1 MSSKTNHSKLAKKP
15 ELYYTNEDVAILYD
29 IVLHAE
35 ELLGSLPESERIPTN
50 ALFQAYYAILPT
62 IGVNADHDNRYARV
76 IFKVGGRRGGGSLY
90 HKFEHVLSE
99 MGIEIQFDQ
108 IEEEGRHTLH
118 GLSEDSTFDMLPKT
132 DLNLVDRP
140 DGRRPKRRNS
150 ETSIWTVGSGKDDG
164 ILRRPRSNSLQSLPR
179 PGFIDNNSLESI
191 WPPTTFPATT
201 LPDHPKPYG
210 RDYNAHRI
218 GSWLTTGVDTN
229 GLSAASQRTNSGQSS
244 QERIISHRNTGSEDD
259 TGSIPVDT
267 DEQHPLA
274 PIVHNVDH
282 PQETHAFP
290 IPVAASRIHSGAV
303 IENRRAFFLH
313 NRNRSLLLDK
323 LACWRQK
330 ATQVLAG
337 NSNLEALARS
347 RDRDVLLK
355 QGLETWVTAL
365 REGHRVLETEHF
377 FFHLERRAKRARDI
391 FLLAK
396 SFTHWAT
403 TASDEIQR
411 TSVARRHILRTRFFK
426 AWREITA
433 VNELKVRRHIQ
444 KKFFNSWRRRQE
456 VISSISGH
464 SIALFHGNVVT
475 RTFWFWFWSFCERRA
490 PMWWAKRAKLRQMV
504 SWTTKLKTI
513 RQMNT
518 VGQYHHQEKSKRL
531 IWGIWAKRTRDFTN
545 MNEAS
550 LIMQKRSS
558 CVNALKYLRSANT
571 LLPSS
576 RHIKSKVKYGLL
588 VKFFN
593 IWRLRTTQE
602 RQARDLDRHKIKR
615 EAWTAWN
622 DKIRCQCLQ
631 LRIGDRNL
639 LQALYKWVLAERLI
653 LARRLSN
660 QKMIRATFERM
671 LQTSTKS
678 IGTVSAGILTALQFR
693 EQNDQRSILRRWSS
707 NLKVHRSLQQLAIQ
721 RNTYPIQTAMLKT
734 WSRNLNDLRQL
745 QTWAI
750 DANFYFAATKALKIW
765 RDATEAS
772 RREKR
777 RVAYASVRRQNKL
790 KLASRV
796 LNTWRCRSKS
806 VTNMENLASEF
817 HGSRINNHLVNTLAR
832 WRARKLEVSR
842 LESIRLPTILRV
854 RFIQWKSSSK
864 EYYHLDVVASG
875 FNEDRR
881 YMASMKKWGRLAL
894 QFRAHQHLVSELHD
908 KHARRAVRKMVLH
921 WRQQLFDYDGPG
933 SASLPGT
940 KAVTNRNSKRFDLSE
955 RSEAYS
961 DTGEDVGPGY
971 LTQRSGGFLNSAPG
985 RGYLKTPSKR
995 TFMSRTANQPST
1007 TPIAPLSTPY
1017 ERQLRAELSGR
1028 LFQSYSR
1035 ISNDNP
1041 PNINEGFEDLTDR

>member
-1 MSSKTNHSKLAKKP
+1 
-15 ELYYTNEDVAILYD
+15 
-29 IVLHAE
+29 
-35 ELLGSLPESERIPTN
+35 
-50 ALFQAYYAILPT
+50 
-62 IGVNADHDNRYARV
+62 
-76 IFKVGGRRGGGSLY
+76 
-90 HKFEHVLSE
+90 
-99 MGIEIQFDQ
+99 MGIEIQFDH
-108 IEEEGRHTLH
+108 IEEDDRHTHH
-118 GLSEDSTFDMLPKT
+118 GRSEDPSFDMLPKP
-132 DLNLVDRP
+132 DFNLIDRP
-140 DGRRPKRRNS
+140 DSRRPERRNS

-164 ILRRPRSNSLQSLPR
+164 ILRRPRSNSLQSKPR
-179 PGFIDNNSLESI
+179 PGFIEDSSLESI
-191 WPPTTFPATT
+191 WPPATYAAAT
-201 LPDHPKPYG
+201 LPDPYKPLG
-210 RDYNAHRI
+210 RDDNAQRI
-218 GSWLTTGVDTN
+218 GSWLTTEMDTN
-229 GLSAASQRTNSGQSS
+229 GLSEASQRTNYDQNA
-244 QERIISHRNTGSEDD
+244 QERIVSHRNTESEDD
-259 TGSIPVDT
+259 TGSIPFDT
-267 DEQHPLA
+267 DEQPLP
-274 PIVHNVDH
+274 PIGHNVDH
-282 PQETHAFP
+282 SQETHAFP
-290 IPVAASRIHSGAV
+290 IPMPASRIHTGAV
-303 IENRRAFFLH
+303 IENRRAFIFH

-330 ATQVLAG
+330 ATQVLAE

-365 REGHRVLETEHF
+365 REGRRVLETENF

-456 VISSISGH
+456 AICSFSDH
-464 SIALFHGNVVT
+464 SIAVFQGNVVT
-475 RTFWFWFWSFCERRA
+475 RAFWLWFWTFCERRA
-490 PMWWAKRAKLRQMV
+490 PMWWANRAKRRQMV
-504 SWTTKLKTI
+504 SWTTRLKTI
-513 RQMNT
+513 REMGT
-518 VGQYHHQEKSKRL
+518 VGQYYRQEKSKRL
-531 IWGIWAKRTRDFTN
+531 IWGIWARRTRDVTD
-545 MNEAS
+545 MNDAS
-550 LIMQKRSS
+550 LLMQKRSS
-558 CVNALKYLRSANT
+558 CVIALRYLRTANT

-576 RHIKSKVKYGLL
+576 RHIKLKVKYGLID
-588 VKFFN
+588 KFFN

-622 DKIRCQCLQ
+622 DKIRCQGLQ

-660 QKMIRATFERM
+660 QKVTRAAFERM
-671 LQTSTKS
+671 LLTSTKS
-678 IGTVSAGILTALQFR
+678 IGTVSAGTITAVQFR
-693 EQNDQRSILRRWSS
+693 EQNNKRSILRRWSS
-707 NLKVHRSLQQLAIQ
+707 NLMVHRNLQQLAIQ

-734 WSRNLNDLRQL
+734 WLQNMNDQRQL
-745 QTWAI
+745 QAWAI
-750 DANFYFAATKALKIW
+750 DASFYFSATTALKIW

-777 RVAYASVRRQNKL
+777 RTAYATVRRQNKL

-796 LNTWRCRSKS
+796 LYTWRCRSKS

-817 HGSRINNHLVNTLAR
+817 HDNRINNHLVNTLSR
-832 WRARKLEVSR
+832 WRARKLEISR
-842 LESIRLPTILRV
+842 LQSMRLPTILRV

-875 FNEDRR
+875 FNEDRL
-881 YMASMKKWGRLAL
+881 YMACMKKWGRLAL

-921 WRQQLFDYDGPG
+921 WRQQLFDYEGSG

-940 KAVTNRNSKRFDLSE
+940 KAVTNRNSNRFDFSE

-961 DTGEDVGPGY
+961 DIGDDVGPGHV
-971 LTQRSGGFLNSAPG
+971 THRSGGFLNPAPG

-995 TFMSRTANQPST
+995 TFMSRTTNQPST

-1041 PNINEGFEDLTDR
+1041 PNVNEGFEDLTDRQ

>member
-1 MSSKTNHSKLAKKP
+1 MSSKTSHSKLPKKP

-76 IFKVGGRRGGGSLY
+76 IFKVGGRRGEGSLY

-118 GLSEDSTFDMLPKT
+118 GLSEDSTFDMLPKI
-132 DLNLVDRP
+132 DFNLVDRP
-140 DGRRPKRRNS
+140 DGRLPKRRNS
-150 ETSIWTVGSGKDDG
+150 ETSIWTVGSGKDDVV
-164 ILRRPRSNSLQSLPR
+164 LRRLRSNSLQSLPH

-201 LPDHPKPYG
+201 LPDPHKPFG
-210 RDYNAHRI
+210 RDDNAHRI
-218 GSWLTTGVDTN
+218 GSWLTTEVNTN
-229 GLSAASQRTNSGQSS
+229 GLTIASQRTNSDQSS
-244 QERIISHRNTGSEDD
+244 QERIISHRNTGNEDD
-259 TGSIPVDT
+259 TGSIPFDT
-267 DEQHPLA
+267 DEQQPLP
-274 PIVHNVDH
+274 PIGHNVDH

-290 IPVAASRIHSGAV
+290 IPVAASKIHTGAV
-303 IENRRAFFLH
+303 IQNRRAFFLH
-313 NRNRSLLLDK
+313 NRNRCLLLDK

-347 RDRDVLLK
+347 RDRYVLLK

-365 REGHRVLETEHF
+365 REGRRVLETEHF

-411 TSVARRHILRTRFFK
+411 TSVARRHILRTRLFK

-456 VISSISGH
+456 VISSISDY
-464 SIALFHGNVVT
+464 SIAVFQGNVAKRVY
-475 RTFWFWFWSFCERRA
+475 WLWFWSFCEKKA
-490 PMWWAKRAKLRQMV
+490 PTLWADRAKRRRMV

-513 RQMNT
+513 REMST
-518 VGQYHHQEKSKRL
+518 VGQYYRQEKSKRL
-531 IWGIWAKRTRDFTN
+531 AWGIWAKRTRDFTN
-545 MNEAS
+545 MNDAS
-550 LIMQKRSS
+550 LLMQKRSS
-558 CVNALKYLRSANT
+558 CVNALRYLRSANT

-576 RHIKSKVKYGLL
+576 RHVKSRVKYGLF

-593 IWRLRTTQE
+593 IWRLRTAQE

-660 QKMIRATFERM
+660 QK
-671 LQTSTKS
+671 
-678 IGTVSAGILTALQFR
+678 
-693 EQNDQRSILRRWSS
+693 
-707 NLKVHRSLQQLAIQ
+707 
-721 RNTYPIQTAMLKT
+721 
-734 WSRNLNDLRQL
+734 
-745 QTWAI
+745 
-750 DANFYFAATKALKIW
+750 
-765 RDATEAS
+765 
-772 RREKR
+772 
-777 RVAYASVRRQNKL
+777 
-790 KLASRV
+790 
-796 LNTWRCRSKS
+796 
-806 VTNMENLASEF
+806 
-817 HGSRINNHLVNTLAR
+817 
-832 WRARKLEVSR
+832 
-842 LESIRLPTILRV
+842 
-854 RFIQWKSSSK
+854 
-864 EYYHLDVVASG
+864 
-875 FNEDRR
+875 
-881 YMASMKKWGRLAL
+881 
-894 QFRAHQHLVSELHD
+894 
-908 KHARRAVRKMVLH
+908 
-921 WRQQLFDYDGPG
+921 
-933 SASLPGT
+933 
-940 KAVTNRNSKRFDLSE
+940 
-955 RSEAYS
+955 
-961 DTGEDVGPGY
+961 
-971 LTQRSGGFLNSAPG
+971 
-985 RGYLKTPSKR
+985 
-995 TFMSRTANQPST
+995 
-1007 TPIAPLSTPY
+1007 
-1017 ERQLRAELSGR
+1017 
-1028 LFQSYSR
+1028 
-1035 ISNDNP
+1035 
-1041 PNINEGFEDLTDR
+1041 